1 MKNKIVNYTILFFW
15 CIREESNPQ
24 HTVPKTVALS
34 VELLMHIEYFIIY
47 FEYYRGYF
55 YAFNLICYDLY
66 SLNGGIILFKEYGE
80 LSTILYEHTKP
91 VGHSING
98 DIEYYL
104 KELRTVAGRVLEAG
118 VGTGRMFIPLIENGI
133 KVDGVDVS
141 EDMLRQC
148 KLNMEKYN
156 IKGDIFK
163 QDLKL
168 LSLPYKY
175 DAIIMPTGS
184 FCLLERENIQQ
195 ILNLFY
201 SHLNIGGKIIIDLEM
216 PIDFKN
222 DDIALKSFPL
232 NDEKGIIFTDYSEKI
247 DWLNQK
253 VSYIHKYELV
263 ENGKITKTEI
273 SNFILY

>member
-1 MKNKIVNYTILFFW
+1 
-15 CIREESNPQ
+15 
-24 HTVPKTVALS
+24 
-34 VELLMHIEYFIIY
+34 MHIEYFIIY